1 MFRLPKIIC
10 RSGKSGVDS
19 PPYPACRNVSTALD
33 RSSRPGLSR
42 SVAAAPLAQSC
53 SFALAL
59 FTQPPNHPAVFLLP
73 GLFLF
78 LLSNIGAE
86 PDSSFLDTNS
96 KPLRFELHLEAQ
108 PELQTLMNEAEYRGG
123 CAHVWCLLLFAH
135 LAPQSFLVNTQFNML

>member
-59 FTQPPNHPAVFLLP
+59 FTQPSRRLSPSGSLSLAVVKHWGRARLKFF
-73 GLFLF
+73 G
-78 LLSNIGAE
+78 
-86 PDSSFLDTNS
+86 
-96 KPLRFELHLEAQ
+96 PLRFELHLEAQ
-108 PELQTLMNEAEYRGG
+108 PELQTLMNEAEYKGG

-135 LAPQSFLVNTQFNML
+135 LAPQSFLVNTQFNMS